1 MNVDA
6 LSYHMKELGIVAKLT
21 ADARNLELDAPEGVL
36 TSEFVGLVRE
46 HKDDLVESFYLL
58 DEADA
63 IAWEGCQ
70 ITKTE
75 TYTGRYQVGAF
86 VFPCTP
92 DGTRLHNEPSAIAE
106 AKQSETGA
114 WQYRMDGF
122 TEWRDEALYANDQCR
137 VCGAGTVNET
147 RTKLERN

>member
-1 MNVDA
+1 MTAADA
-6 LSYHMKELGIVAKLT
+6 LTYHMKELGIVAKLT

-36 TSEFVGLVRE
+36 TPEFVGLVRD

-70 ITKTE
+70 LSE
-75 TYTGRYQVGAF
+75 VVANTGRYHVGAL

-92 DGTRLHNEPSAIAE
+92 DGTRLHNEAAAITE
-106 AKQSETGA
+106 ARQLESGA
-114 WQYRMDGF
+114 WQYRLEGF
-122 TEWRDEALYANDQCR
+122 TQWRAHRELQ
-137 VCGAGTVNET
+137 E
-147 RTKLERN
+147 